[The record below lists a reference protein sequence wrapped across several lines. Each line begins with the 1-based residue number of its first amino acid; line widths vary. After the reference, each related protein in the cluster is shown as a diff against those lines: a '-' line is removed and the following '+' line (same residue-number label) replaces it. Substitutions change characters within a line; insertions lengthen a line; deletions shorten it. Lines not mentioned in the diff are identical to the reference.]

1 MRTLNEF
8 YDDTEKDLVI
18 EESELDRESLRTPY
32 LYDKYLKMYQESK
45 LHLRKVQ
52 QKYNELKLEKHRYYT
67 GSADP
72 EVYKEKPFGIKVIKQ
87 DLELYLNAD
96 SELAKSFDMVD
107 YVSVIK
113 DFLEKTLKNVE
124 NRNWNIK
131 NAIEWRKFLSGVT

>member
-1 MRTLNEF
+1 MKTLNEF

-96 SELAKSFDMVD
+96 TELAKSFDMVD

>member
-1 MRTLNEF
+1 MKTLNEF

>member
-1 MRTLNEF
+1 MKTLDEF
-8 YDDTEKDLVI
+8 YNDTKQDLTI

-32 LYDKYLKMYQESK
+32 LYDKYLKMYQKTK
-45 LHLRKVQ
+45 LHLREVE
-52 QKYNELKLEKHRYYT
+52 QKYNEIRLEKHRYYS
-67 GSADP
+67 GNSDP
-72 EVYKEKPFGIKVIKQ
+72 EVYKKSPFGIKVVKQ

-96 SELAKSFDMVD
+96 PDVAKATDLVE
-107 YVSVIK
+107 YVSAIK

>member
-1 MRTLNEF
+1 MKTLNEF

-67 GSADP
+67 GNADP
-72 EVYKEKPFGIKVIKQ
+72 EVYKESPFGIKVIKQ

>member
-1 MRTLNEF
+1 MKTLDEF
-8 YDDTEKDLVI
+8 YNDTKQDLTI

-32 LYDKYLKMYQESK
+32 LYDKYLKMYQKTK
-45 LHLRKVQ
+45 LHLREVE
-52 QKYNELKLEKHRYYT
+52 QKYNEIRLEKHRYYS
-67 GSADP
+67 GNADP
-72 EVYKEKPFGIKVIKQ
+72 EVYKKSPFGIKVVKQ

-96 SELAKSFDMVD
+96 PDLAKATDLVE
-107 YVSVIK
+107 YVSAIK

>member
-1 MRTLNEF
+1 MKTLNEF
-8 YDDTEKDLVI
+8 YDDTKKDLTI

-32 LYDKYLKMYQESK
+32 LYDKYLKMYQEAK

-96 SELAKSFDMVD
+96 PELAKAFDMVD
-107 YVSVIK
+107 YISTIK

-131 NAIEWRKFLSGVT
+131 NAIESRKFLSGVT